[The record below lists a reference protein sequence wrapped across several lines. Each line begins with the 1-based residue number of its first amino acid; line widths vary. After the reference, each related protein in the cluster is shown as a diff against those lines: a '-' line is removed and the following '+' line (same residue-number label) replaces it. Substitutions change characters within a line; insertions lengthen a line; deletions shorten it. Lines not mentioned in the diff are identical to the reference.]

1 MGSTALDAAQA
12 SSPPR
17 TAWSNNITGAITE
30 ADLDGTTGGAVNAG
44 HVFWTDS
51 ASNAIGEANLD
62 GTTANDKFITGANEA
77 EGAPVDGL
85 LIHWTVL
92 ATNTIGRANLDGT
105 HVDENF
111 IVLGSGVTLT
121 TVTRDELAGTA
132 WWRYA

>member
-1 MGSTALDAAQA
+1 MGSAALEAAQA

-17 TAWSNNITGAITE
+17 TSWSNNITGAITE

-85 LIHWTVL
+85 LIHWTIL
-92 ATNTIGRANLDGT
+92 ATNTI
-105 HVDENF
+105 
-111 IVLGSGVTLT
+111 
-121 TVTRDELAGTA
+121 
-132 WWRYA
+132 